1 MFLALA
7 RLHGASEDGR
17 TLAVAA
23 NKGADSVT
31 TTLGA
36 IADNADDDDEDDA
49 NDADDDAN
57 DDADDDDDD
66 AAEGDG
72 AGSVTTDTRAEDN
85 LAEDVPV
92 GVVEGRDV
100 GVAESGADEGVE
112 AELWC
117 CCCTPSLRPLGLGLK
132 EGLSAFNEQWQEL
145 EVSVGIEGD

>member
-1 MFLALA
+1 M
-7 RLHGASEDGR
+7 
-17 TLAVAA
+17 
-23 NKGADSVT
+23 T

-36 IADNADDDDEDDA
+36 IADNADDDDEYNA

-132 EGLSAFNEQWQEL
+132 EGLSAFNDAKGRAMA
-145 EVSVGIEGD
+145 GIGSERGD